1 MSKVKNI
8 FSIFVLIICICIIG
22 LIIAGFRPAIVMSG
36 SMEPELH
43 TGSICVINQNAD
55 YEDMEEGDIIA
66 FKRGE
71 IKVTHRIIEI
81 TDEGFITQGDANLS
95 PDIGIVTK
103 SDFIGETIFDVP
115 YIGYAMYFITAIPRN
130 ILDAIAKG

>member
-1 MSKVKNI
+1 MIRMKNI
-8 FSIFVLIICICIIG
+8 LSIFILLICIWFIVF
-22 LIIAGFRPAIVMSG
+22 IIAGFRPAIVMSG

-66 FKRGE
+66 FKRGA

-81 TDEGFITQGDANLS
+81 TDDGFLTQGDANPS

-103 SDFIGETIFDVP
+103 SDFIGETIFDIP
-115 YIGYAMYFITAIPRN
+115 YLGYVVHYLTVIPRS
-130 ILDAIAKG
+130 ILTN